1 VVVDNDEILEHR
13 WISPRDA
20 LADAA
25 AGKWVL
31 PRPTMVTLRDI
42 EMHRSLEEL
51 LEDANRRKIHVFP
64 KDSAYYRPQEM
75 GC

>member
-1 VVVDNDEILEHR
+1 
-13 WISPRDA
+13 
-20 LADAA
+20 
-25 AGKWVL
+25 
-31 PRPTMVTLRDI
+31 VTLRDI

-51 LEDANRRKIHVFP
+51 LEDARQRDIHVFP